1 MTKILVTG
9 GAGFIGSATIAE
21 LQKHGHD
28 IYVIDDLSFGNRDF
42 LTIPDTYFHQ
52 LDILNGHGL
61 SEVIHKIDPDGI
73 IHLAAIHFIPYC
85 NQHPFNSSNI
95 NIQGTINI
103 LNAAKNLN
111 NL

>member
-1 MTKILVTG
+1 MTKILVRG
-9 GAGFIGSATIAE
+9 GAGFIGSATRAE

-42 LTIPDTYFHQ
+42 LPIPDTYFHQ
-52 LDILNGHGL
+52 LDILNRHGL

-73 IHLAAIHFIPYC
+73 IPLAAIHFIPYC
-85 NQHPFNSSNI
+85 NQHPFYSSNI

-103 LNAAKNLN
+103 LNTAKNLN

>member
-1 MTKILVTG
+1 MVMIFMLLG
-9 GAGFIGSATIAE
+9 
-21 LQKHGHD
+21 
-28 IYVIDDLSFGNRDF
+28 LSLGNRDF
-42 LTIPDTYFHQ
+42 LPIPDTYFHQ

-73 IHLAAIHFIPYC
+73 LHLAAIHFIPYC

-95 NIQGTINI
+95 NIQGTINV
-103 LNAAKNLN
+103 LNAAKTLN

>member
-1 MTKILVTG
+1 MTKFLVRG
-9 GAGFIGSATIAE
+9 GAGFIGSATRAE

-28 IYVIDDLSFGNRDF
+28 IYVIDDLSFGDRDF
-42 LTIPDTYFHQ
+42 LPIPDTYFHQ

-73 IHLAAIHFIPYC
+73 IPLAAIHFIPYC
-85 NQHPFNSSNI
+85 NQHPFYSSNI

-103 LNAAKNLN
+103 LNTAKNLN

>member
-28 IYVIDDLSFGNRDF
+28 NYVIEDLSFGNRDF
-42 LTIPDTYFHQ
+42 LPIPDTYFHQ

-73 IHLAAIHFIPYC
+73 IHLAGIHFIPYC
-85 NQHPFNSSNI
+85 NQHPFKSSNI

-103 LNAAKNLN
+103 LDAAKTLN

>member
-9 GAGFIGSATIAE
+9 GGGFIDAATIAE

-28 IYVIDDLSFGNRDF
+28 IYVIDDLSFGHRDF
-42 LTIPDTYFHQ
+42 LPFPDTYFHQ

-73 IHLAAIHFIPYC
+73 LHLAAIHFIPYC

-95 NIQGTINI
+95 NIQGTINV
-103 LNAAKNLN
+103 LNAAKTLN

>member
-28 IYVIDDLSFGNRDF
+28 IYVIDDLSFGKRDF
-42 LTIPDTYFHQ
+42 LPSPDMYFHQ

-61 SEVIHKIDPDGI
+61 SEVIHKYRSRWD
-73 IHLAAIHFIPYC
+73 Y
-85 NQHPFNSSNI
+85 SSGCHTLYSLL
-95 NIQGTINI
+95 QSTSFQVE
-103 LNAAKNLN
+103 
-111 NL
+111 

>member
-1 MTKILVTG
+1 MVMIFMLLG
-9 GAGFIGSATIAE
+9 
-21 LQKHGHD
+21 
-28 IYVIDDLSFGNRDF
+28 LSFGNRDF
-42 LTIPDTYFHQ
+42 WPIPDTYFHQ

-73 IHLAAIHFIPYC
+73 THLAAIHFIPYW
-85 NQHPFNSSNI
+85 NQRPFNSSNI

-103 LNAAKNLN
+103 LNAAKTLN

>member
-28 IYVIDDLSFGNRDF
+28 IYVIDDLSFGHRDF
-42 LTIPDTYFHQ
+42 LPFPDTYFHQ
-52 LDILNGHGL
+52 LDILKGHGL

-73 IHLAAIHFIPYC
+73 IHRAAIHFIPYW

-103 LNAAKNLN
+103 LDAAKNLN